1 MKLRLHSNTLRLRLS
16 QSEVSRLAETG
27 HVEESIQF
35 ASGRA
40 LSYIIESGSAAEI
53 SATFDGTRVRVLLP
67 ANVAKAWIRSD
78 QTGIEGGTDTL
89 RVLIE
94 KDFVCLHQPGP
105 EDADAFPN
113 PLATKS

>member
-27 HVEESIQF
+27 RVEESIQF
-35 ASGRA
+35 APGRS
-40 LSYIIESGSAAEI
+40 LSYVVESGSAPEI
-53 SATFDGTRVRVLLP
+53 SATFDGSRVRVLLP

-78 QTGIEGGTDTL
+78 QTGIEGKSDTL
-89 RVLIE
+89 HVLVE
-94 KDFVCLHQPGP
+94 KDFVCLHRPAP